1 MSQNQ
6 SVCGS
11 VYHRRPIRIDE
22 KVEPFVVET
31 YNPVKRGFD
40 TVSFEKIWAAGKWTV
55 LFFYPADFTFV

>member
-1 MSQNQ
+1 MSQNE
-6 SVCGS
+6 SACGS
-11 VYHRRPIRIDE
+11 IYHRRPIRIDE